1 MMDPL
6 SEILRSVRLAGGV
19 FLEARFTAPWCVSAC
34 ISSMIGK
41 AFLSKPSQLVAYHY
55 IVEGEL
61 QLSFEGQ
68 PPVAAR
74 AGEIIMFPNNEGH
87 MLSSGPGVAPVSTEQ
102 LVGEAAEG
110 GLMRIDHGG
119 GGTPT
124 RIICGF
130 LALEDDYH
138 PLVATLP
145 RCLKVD
151 VRQGA
156 SSQWIEAATRF
167 AAAELAREQIPPKC
181 EALSPQGFARATD
194 SGAYPDRRSGS
205 TSPEYAP
212 GRTASSVVVAK
223 LAELL
228 FVEAV
233 RQHVASHG
241 EQEIGWLRGLKD
253 PYVGRALALLHDD
266 IGKTWSAEDLAREV
280 ALSRSAFVERFSASV
295 GMPPARYAALW
306 RLQTAKRH
314 LRETQ
319 KSVAQIAYAVGYE
332 SEEAFSRA
340 FKRAFGLP
348 PAHWRDQPAV
358 T

>member
-1 MMDPL
+1 MMDAL
-6 SEILRSVRLAGGV
+6 SDILRSVRLAGGV
-19 FLEARFTAPWCVSAC
+19 FLEARFTAPWCVTAC
-34 ISSMIGK
+34 VSSMIGK
-41 AFLSKPSQLVAYHY
+41 PFLSKPAQLVAYHY

-61 QLSFEGQ
+61 QLGFEGQ
-68 PPVAAR
+68 PPVTAR
-74 AGEIIMFPNNEGH
+74 AGEIIMFPRNEGH
-87 MLSSGPGVAPVSTEQ
+87 MLSSGPGVAAVSTEE
-102 LVGEAAEG
+102 LVCEAAEG
-110 GLMRIDHGG
+110 GLMRIEHGG
-119 GGTPT
+119 GGRPT
-124 RIICGF
+124 HIICGF

-138 PLVATLP
+138 PLIATLP
-145 RCLKVD
+145 RCLKID
-151 VRQGA
+151 VRNGG

-167 AAAELAREQIPPKC
+167 AAAELAV
-181 EALSPQGFARATD
+181 
-194 SGAYPDRRSGS
+194 
-205 TSPEYAP
+205 

-233 RQHVASHG
+233 RQHAASHG
-241 EQEIGWLRGLKD
+241 EQQSGWLRGLKD

-314 LRETQ
+314 LRETP
-319 KSVAQIAYAVGYE
+319 KTIAQVAYAVGYE

-348 PAHWRDQPAV
+348 PAHWRDQPVA

>member
-156 SSQWIEAATRF
+156 SSQWIEAATQF
-167 AAAELAREQIPPKC
+167 AAAELAK
-181 EALSPQGFARATD
+181 
-194 SGAYPDRRSGS
+194 
-205 TSPEYAP
+205 
-212 GRTASSVVVAK
+212 GRTASSMVVAK